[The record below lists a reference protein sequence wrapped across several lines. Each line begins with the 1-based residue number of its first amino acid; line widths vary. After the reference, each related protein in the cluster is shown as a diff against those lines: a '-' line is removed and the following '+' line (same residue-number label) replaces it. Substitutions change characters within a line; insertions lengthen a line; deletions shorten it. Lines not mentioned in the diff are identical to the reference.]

1 MTMKIFGLALLVM
14 VSLAAGAQPSAGQ
27 QQQPAKGSLKVG
39 HGPPQFP
46 ADPRMFI
53 SAKEI
58 QERIAQADADVKAG
72 RMYGGE
78 PLVMQGPFRATMEWR
93 NVAQANVNVHE
104 TDAEM
109 FVVIEGSGTMTLGG
123 NLVDPHRAHSF
134 AWEGPTLTAK
144 SVEGGKDYKIGK
156 GDMIMIP
163 PNTAHYVSQVHGKLV
178 LWSMHLPMLPVPAA
192 GTAAPGVAAPAATP
206 GSPPTH

>member
-72 RMYGGE
+72 RMYG
-78 PLVMQGPFRATMEWR
+78 
-93 NVAQANVNVHE
+93 VAQANVNVHE

-192 GTAAPGVAAPAATP
+192 GTAAPGAAAPGIAAPGVAAPAATP

>member
-1 MTMKIFGLALLVM
+1 MKTFGLVVLAM
-14 VSLAAGAQPSAGQ
+14 VSLTAGAQQPASP
-27 QQQPAKGSLKVG
+27 QQPPEKGPLKVG
-39 HGPPQFP
+39 NGPPQFP
-46 ADPRMFI
+46 ADPRTFI

-72 RMYGGE
+72 KMYSGE

-163 PNTAHYVSQVHGKLV
+163 PNTAHYVSRVDGKLV
-178 LWSMHLPMLPVPAA
+178 LWSMHMPMLPVPAPSA
-192 GTAAPGVAAPAATP
+192 DAPGTVTPAAIP
-206 GSPPTH
+206 ASPPTH

>member
-1 MTMKIFGLALLVM
+1 MKIFGLVALAL
-14 VSLAAGAQPSAGQ
+14 VSLSAGAQQP
-27 QQQPAKGSLKVG
+27 PAKGPLKVG
-39 HGPPQFP
+39 NGPPQFP
-46 ADPRMFI
+46 ADPRTFI

-72 RMYGGE
+72 KMYSGE

-93 NVAQANVNVHE
+93 NVAQASVNVHE

-163 PNTAHYVSQVHGKLV
+163 PNTAHYVSQVDGKLV
-178 LWSMHLPMLPVPAA
+178 LWSMHMPMLPVPAA
-192 GTAAPGVAAPAATP
+192 GDGAHGAAAPAATP

>member
-1 MTMKIFGLALLVM
+1 MKTIGLVVLVM
-14 VSLAAGAQPSAGQ
+14 VSLTAGAQPS
-27 QQQPAKGSLKVG
+27 PVKGPLKVG
-39 HGPPQFP
+39 NGPPQFP
-46 ADPRMFI
+46 AQPRTFI
-53 SAKEI
+53 SAQEI

-72 RMYGGE
+72 KMYSGE

-93 NVAQANVNVHE
+93 NVAQASVNVHE

-163 PNTAHYVSQVHGKLV
+163 PNTAHYVSQVDRKLV
-178 LWSMHLPMLPVPAA
+178 LWSMHMPMVPAPVPAPSA
-192 GTAAPGVAAPAATP
+192 DASVAPAATP
-206 GSPPTH
+206 ASAPTH